1 MCGAAASCSTPW
13 GWRFQLGAFDCSAWR
28 NDVTAVRY
36 GAHGLQAPPMPGM
49 PSTRYSETG
58 YHVLSLHLPAD
69 RPIDC
74 APHALGRCRHVEVV
88 DAQRTPERI
97 NDSIHHR
104 RT

>member
-1 MCGAAASCSTPW
+1 MPSRQSDQVDVGLSLYN
-13 GWRFQLGAFDCSAWR
+13 GVLLER
-28 NDVTAVRY
+28 NDVTAWRY
-36 GAHGLQAPPMPGM
+36 GADGLQAPPMTGM

-74 APHALGRCRHVEVV
+74 APHALGCCRHVEVV
-88 DAQRTPERI
+88 DTQRAPERI
-97 NDSIHHR
+97 NDSIHNR